1 MSKSNKKK
9 TIPRFAKMLCDGDIK
24 VLEGIFHHCYDEYL
38 FVFHILRE
46 YLDDIIH
53 IQYRNQM
60 ETPMR
65 LKIVVTMHSEADAN
79 DLYDQ
84 INSMVNLSQDY
95 HLDLLVENNLL
106 IINVWKLLREEK
118 EEE

>member
-1 MSKSNKKK
+1 
-9 TIPRFAKMLCDGDIK
+9 MLCDGDIQ
-24 VLEGIFHHCYDEYL
+24 VLEGIFRHCYDEYL

-65 LKIVVTMHSEADAN
+65 LKIVVTMHTEADAN

-84 INSMVNLSQDY
+84 INAMVDLSQDY

-118 EEE
+118 EE

>member
-1 MSKSNKKK
+1 
-9 TIPRFAKMLCDGDIK
+9 
-24 VLEGIFHHCYDEYL
+24 
-38 FVFHILRE
+38 
-46 YLDDIIH
+46 
-53 IQYRNQM
+53 M

-65 LKIVVTMHSEADAN
+65 LKIVVTLHTEADAN

-84 INSMVNLSQDY
+84 INAMVDLSQDY

-118 EEE
+118 EE